1 MKIRVNNN
9 LKYMLRYYT
18 IYYNIYRIFKKY

>member
-1 MKIRVNNN
+1 
-9 LKYMLRYYT
+9 MLRYYT